1 MSRLSR
7 SYFISFLCS
16 QESAVALKD
25 AGAEVVKFDMDDA
38 STHVAALQG
47 AYGVFVVTNYWE
59 HFSAEKEKAQAK
71 AIAGACKEAGV
82 KHIIWSTLENS
93 TEFFDSLPENERPN
107 KIDGYYVPHI
117 DAKGECNEYFSPET
131 TTNLFTSFYLENL
144 TGLGMIKDGV
154 MCNNMGDAPLPVIAS
169 VDIGKCAYGVFK
181 AGDEYKGKNVYVAGN
196 VLPCEELMKIASEV
210 TGKEFRYQAV
220 DRETFAG
227 FGFPGAND
235 LANMFYFKAKNP
247 DFCKNRDPKN
257 AKELNPELMGC
268 NDWFEAN
275 KEAVTKLE

>member
-1 MSRLSR
+1 
-7 SYFISFLCS
+7 
-16 QESAVALKD
+16 
-25 AGAEVVKFDMDDA
+25 
-38 STHVAALQG
+38 
-47 AYGVFVVTNYWE
+47 
-59 HFSAEKEKAQAK
+59 
-71 AIAGACKEAGV
+71 
-82 KHIIWSTLENS
+82 
-93 TEFFDSLPENERPN
+93 
-107 KIDGYYVPHI
+107 
-117 DAKGECNEYFSPET
+117 
-131 TTNLFTSFYLENL
+131 
-144 TGLGMIKDGV
+144 MIKDGV

-268 NDWFEAN
+268 NEWFEAN